1 MSGCGF
7 LFNCCQFLFLFIYL
21 FVFEQIS
28 LSQSIKIF
36 LSFPVTKLLRILIFS
51 AGLFHL
57 TSKNAAVQGTG
68 MA

>member
-1 MSGCGF
+1 MAVD
-7 LFNCCQFLFLFIYL
+7 LFLTAANF
-21 FVFEQIS
+21 FEQIS

-36 LSFPVTKLLRILIFS
+36 LPFPVTKTLHILIFS
-51 AGLFHL
+51 AGLLHL

>member
-36 LSFPVTKLLRILIFS
+36 LSFPVTKIFS

>member
-1 MSGCGF
+1 
-7 LFNCCQFLFLFIYL
+7 LAVDLFLAAANF
-21 FVFEQIS
+21 FEQIS

-36 LSFPVTKLLRILIFS
+36 LPFPVAKMLHILIFS

-57 TSKNAAVQGTG
+57 TSKNVAVQGTG